1 MNCITC
7 NKSHCEQFASIEKQD
22 YWRCSRCLA
31 TFLDPAQMPEPE
43 IELEQYRQHEN
54 HPADEDYRKFLS
66 RLAEPLLELLPPGQQ
81 GLDYGC
87 GPGPALAM
95 MLEEAGHQVALYD
108 PFFFPDTAALEQR
121 YDFITCTEVVEHFH
135 RPAQQFARLNDL
147 LKPGGWLAIMTCFQT
162 DDDQF
167 ANWYYRRD
175 PTHVVFYR
183 EATFHTLAQDFGWH
197 CEIPDRNIALLQKR
211 P

>member
-1 MNCITC
+1 MSVE
-7 NKSHCEQFASIEKQD
+7 NKDYQRCE
-22 YWRCSRCLA
+22 RCLA
-31 TFLDPAQMPEPE
+31 TFLDPAQMPSS
-43 IELEQYRQHEN
+43 ELEVHQYLMHEN
-54 HPADEDYRKFLS
+54 DPADEGYRQFLS
-66 RLAEPLLELLPPGQQ
+66 RLSAPLLERLPPQQQ
-81 GLDYGC
+81 GLDFGC

-95 MLEEAGHQVALYD
+95 MLEEAGHQLALYD
-108 PFFFPDTAALEQR
+108 PFFFPRTESLQQR
-121 YDFITCTEVVEHFH
+121 YDFVTCTEVVEHFH
-135 RPAQQFARLNDL
+135 QPAKQFRLLDDL
-147 LKPGGWLAIMTCFQT
+147 LKSGGWLAIMTCFQT